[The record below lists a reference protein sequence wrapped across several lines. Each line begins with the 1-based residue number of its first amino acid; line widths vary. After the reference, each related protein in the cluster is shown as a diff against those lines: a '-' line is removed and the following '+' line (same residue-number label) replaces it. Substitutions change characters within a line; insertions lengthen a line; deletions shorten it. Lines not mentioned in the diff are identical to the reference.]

1 MAAESVMRQTET
13 YASHEGDL
21 MPFGMEGKFSKPPGL
36 PPRLAQ
42 AGAAPGGRDAQ
53 PDHAW
58 LWRRLVMAGGLPL
71 VTSLLLVGAA
81 TLGLLLVGRFFPAN
95 LATIVYLIPVMV
107 AATWWGTW
115 PAVAA
120 AIAGAAAAD
129 FFFYPPYY
137 SFRLDDTQAA
147 IDLSLFLLVALVSG
161 DLASR
166 LRRETETLRRR
177 EDELQYL
184 YGFSRR
190 LAACHT
196 VSDLAE
202 AIQDYLSESFGR
214 HTAFF
219 LTASATAS
227 HPTVAD
233 MAPAFIQSSATA
245 MMKPDG
251 EQSRV
256 IRDEAGK
263 SRWLLRTVV
272 SAGTVHGVIAVDIG
286 GEPRAAVH
294 ERTRRVEAILA
305 EASQTLQRL
314 DIGGAMEEATHRL
327 KDQLL
332 RDAFHGNLSHELRSP
347 LAAIKG
353 SASVLETMP
362 SIRDENQALPL
373 VSTITGEVE
382 RLDSFIGN
390 LLHAMRVSTSD
401 IRPHLSC
408 ADPRDIVNAAIR
420 RRSRPLAAHDVRVGF
435 DRDLPMVNVDSA
447 LVEEACGQFLDN
459 AAKYSPTGST
469 ISVAVKAASGYVN
482 ISISDR
488 GAGITAEERAQ
499 LGQRSF
505 RGERHRDVVPGA
517 GLGFQIASTFIGANN
532 GSIEIMSDGLGCGT
546 TASIVLP
553 EAIIDEDTGPND
565 E

>member
-1 MAAESVMRQTET
+1 
-13 YASHEGDL
+13 
-21 MPFGMEGKFSKPPGL
+21 MPFGTKGKFSKPTWL

-42 AGAAPGGRDAQ
+42 ASAAAGGGDAH
-53 PDHAW
+53 PDNAS
-58 LWRRLVMAGGLPL
+58 LWPRLILAGGLPL
-71 VTSLLLVGAA
+71 VTSLLLVSAA
-81 TLGLLLVGRFFPAN
+81 TIGLLLVGRFFPAN
-95 LATIVYLIPVMV
+95 LATIVYLIPVMI

-115 PAVAA
+115 SAIAT
-120 AIAGAAAAD
+120 AIAGAAGAD

-147 IDLSLFLLVALVSG
+147 IDLLLFLLVALVSG

-166 LRRETETLRRR
+166 LRRETETLRHR
-177 EDELQYL
+177 EDELRYL

-196 VSDLAE
+196 VSDLVE
-202 AIQDYLSESFGR
+202 AIQDYLSETFGR

-219 LTASATAS
+219 LPASATVS
-227 HPTVAD
+227 HPTLAE
-233 MAPAFIQSSATA
+233 ATPAFIQNNASA
-245 MMKPDG
+245 MMTPGG
-251 EQSRV
+251 EQSRI
-256 IRDEAGK
+256 IRDETGK
-263 SRWLLRTVV
+263 SLWLLRTVASV
-272 SAGTVHGVIAVDIG
+272 ETVHGVIAVDIG
-286 GEPRAAVH
+286 GEPRAAIH
-294 ERTRRVEAILA
+294 QRTRRVEAILL

-314 DIGGAMEEATHRL
+314 DIGGAMEEASHRL

-362 SIRDENQALPL
+362 L
-373 VSTITGEVE
+373 VSTITDEAE

-408 ADPRDIVNAAIR
+408 ADPRDVVNAAIH
-420 RRSRPLAAHDVRVGF
+420 RRSRQLAAHDVKVGF

-447 LVEEACGQFLDN
+447 LVEEACGQLLDN

-469 ISVAVKAASGYVN
+469 ISVAVKAAVGYVN

-517 GLGFQIASTFIGANN
+517 GLGFWIASTFISANN
-532 GSIEIMSDGLGCGT
+532 GSIEIMSKGLGCGT
-546 TASIVLP
+546 TASIILP
-553 EAIIDEDTGPND
+553 EAIIDEDTGSND